1 MAMTF
6 HFLPGERL
14 NEAIL
19 AKELGVSRTPLREAL
34 NRLSSEG
41 FLTFSANNGF
51 FRKTIDVKEIFDL
64 YEFRR
69 CLELAAVKLSV
80 ERATDEQLSEIEA
93 FVAESAL
100 EVKDRTVDDFVTL
113 DERFHEMLI
122 KLTGNMQMLD
132 ALKKIN
138 ARIQFVRWLDMTERR
153 PETQSQH
160 KLIVAALRKRG
171 SRGDGTADLGAHCAS
186 AGSDCGEGGTE
197 LWANLCEE
205 PEIDADAGWGW
216 GFGVGSGA
224 TWYGAWPGMR
234 PASALAGCRCVG
246 TRLVSGAPLALSDNL
261 NCVWPHPPGNPIQGF
276 WLRENDASRSEQ
288 RQKQQTMA
296 RANVAV
302 ALKLKPH
309 SPG

>member
-34 NRLSSEG
+34 NRLSAEG

-80 ERATDEQLSEIEA
+80 ERASDEQLAEIEA
-93 FVAESAL
+93 FVVESAL

-113 DERFHEMLI
+113 DEHFHEMLM
-122 KLTGNMQMLD
+122 KLTGNLQMLD

-160 KLIVAALRKRG
+160 KFIVAALRKRD
-171 SRGDGTADLGAHCAS
+171 R
-186 AGSDCGEGGTE
+186 
-197 LWANLCEE
+197 EE
-205 PEIDADAGWGW
+205 AE
-216 GFGVGSGA
+216 
-224 TWYGAWPGMR
+224 
-234 PASALAGCRCVG
+234 
-246 TRLVSGAPLALSDNL
+246 RLVSEHIAHRLDQIVEKVERSYGRIFVRNQRSIPLQSGEAEL
-261 NCVWPHPPGNPIQGF
+261 
-276 WLRENDASRSEQ
+276 A
-288 RQKQQTMA
+288 KA
-296 RANVAV
+296 
-302 ALKLKPH
+302 
-309 SPG
+309 